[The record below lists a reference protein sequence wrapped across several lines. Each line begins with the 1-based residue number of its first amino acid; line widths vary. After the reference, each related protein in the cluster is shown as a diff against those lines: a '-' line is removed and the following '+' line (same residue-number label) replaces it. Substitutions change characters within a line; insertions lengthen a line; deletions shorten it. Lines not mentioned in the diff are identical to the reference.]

1 MRRLNRAAP
10 VWLLLA
16 LVLTGC
22 PYLPKPGGPGGPPS
36 SPALEIRTAR
46 LLTNNDAAIQS
57 KLDTIRGASRSLD
70 LMYYIYSDD
79 YSSSVLTKALL
90 DAARRGVKVRLLV
103 DYATNYKHLDMFSMM
118 EAKGR
123 EGSGSLE
130 VRLYG
135 RPTRNIVQDAAYM
148 TIGCGRDDP
157 GAKAPGQCGK
167 EKLARIDQL
176 FAGERI
182 GDVPASNLDVSNLNV
197 GNSGLFLSGFYAK
210 QFEAMALAVT
220 QGQNLDVAQL
230 SQSAGSASADQ
241 KEALKKVGRLYWQSK
256 TGNPFQRARADF
268 ELFLAFDFL
277 GDQLNPVYDT
287 FTRYLPAEKSFGG
300 PNGQDWIHVTD
311 FTHHKL
317 LLADDARLQMGGRNV
332 EDSYHMKPNELT
344 EKYVFMDTDLY
355 AELARGGETIGRDF
369 DAVWSFTPMVAT
381 LAEVRQH
388 APNDF
393 IANIDAF
400 VEAEKECKGTAGP
413 QAQTEENCRTE
424 RFAAKAK
431 SLPERMAATEQVM
444 LRNAGIYETRY
455 TPHPEPS
462 AESPEIV
469 VDAGAALTYLENL
482 PFNPRLPAAQRRRI
496 YGAVNGREG
505 ESGKAIHEAWVR
517 DMPAVC
523 AAATADHPK
532 TVVLHQA
539 YFLPASNLTAA
550 MGRLVDGKADCSH
563 VTVKVL
569 TNSIQTTDLSIV
581 NLLARHW
588 LKAFLEYYDSRTA
601 PQRRARFEYHEY
613 RPREGKANL
622 SLHTKLSLLGDELL
636 VGSANA
642 DVRSYY
648 MDSNNVMLLR
658 GAPQLLGQYSTFV
671 EGILNDPARTRDV
684 TESVRTTPREQLLAE
699 DRQVLALILARYK
712 VDQRLDPKQIAT
724 LETIFNQML
733 NDSYM
738 LTREILA
745 QPESQAARTFNAR
758 FEGI

>member
-22 PYLPKPGGPGGPPS
+22 PYLPQPGGPGGPSS
-36 SPALEIRTAR
+36 SPALEVRTAR
-46 LLTNNDAAIQS
+46 LLTDNDAAFQS
-57 KLDTIRGASRSLD
+57 KLEAIRSASRSLD

-118 EAKGR
+118 EAQGN
-123 EGSGSLE
+123 GNLE

-135 RPTRNIVQDAAYM
+135 RPTRNIVQDAAYLTM
-148 TIGCGRDDP
+148 GCGRQDP
-157 GAKAPGQCGK
+157 GARPGQCGK
-167 EKLARIDQL
+167 EKFALIDQA

-182 GDVPASNLDVSNLNV
+182 GGAPASDLDVSNLNV
-197 GNSGLFLSGFYAK
+197 GSSGLFLSGFYAK

-220 QGQNLDVAQL
+220 QGQNLDLAQL

-241 KEALKKVGRLYWQSK
+241 KEALKKVGRIYWQSK

-268 ELFLAFDFL
+268 ELFLAFNFL

-311 FTHHKL
+311 FIHHKL

-355 AELARGGETIGRDF
+355 ADLARGGETIGRDF
-369 DAVWSFTPMVAT
+369 DAVWSFKPMVAT

-393 IANIDAF
+393 VANIDAF
-400 VEAEKECKGTAGP
+400 AEAEKECKGTA
-413 QAQTEENCRTE
+413 EETCRTE
-424 RFAAKAK
+424 RFAARAK
-431 SLPERMAATEQVM
+431 GLPERMAAAEQT
-444 LRNAGIYETRY
+444 LLHNAEIYETRY
-455 TPHPEPS
+455 TPHP
-462 AESPEIV
+462 AESPEFA
-469 VDAGAALTYLENL
+469 VDAGAAFTYLENL

-505 ESGKAIHEAWVR
+505 ESGKGIHEAWVR

-539 YFLPASNLTAA
+539 YFFPASNLTAA
-550 MGRLVDGKADCSH
+550 LGRMVDGKADCSH

-601 PQRRARFEYHEY
+601 AQHRARFEYHEY
-613 RPREGKANL
+613 LPLAGKANL

-658 GAPQLLGQYSTFV
+658 GAPQLLREYSTFV
-671 EGILNDPARTRDV
+671 EGILSDPARTRDV
-684 TESVRTTPREQLLAE
+684 TESIRTTPRERILAE
-699 DRQVLALILARYK
+699 DRQVLAQILAKYK

-724 LETIFNQML
+724 LETVFTQML

-745 QPESQAARTFNAR
+745 QPASPAAKTFNAR

>member
-1 MRRLNRAAP
+1 MRRLKMAVP
-10 VWLLLA
+10 GGLLLA

-22 PYLPKPGGPGGPPS
+22 SSLPKPGGPGGPP
-36 SPALEIRTAR
+36 PPVLQIRTAR
-46 LLTNNDAAIQS
+46 LLTDNDAAFQS
-57 KLDTIRGASRSLD
+57 KLEAIRGASRSLD

-90 DAARRGVKVRLLV
+90 DAAKRGVKVRLLV

-118 EAKGR
+118 EAQGN
-123 EGSGSLE
+123 GNLE

-135 RPTRNIVQDAAYM
+135 RPTRNIVQDAAFLTM
-148 TIGCGRDDP
+148 GCGREDP

-167 EKLARIDQL
+167 EKLARVDQL
-176 FAGERI
+176 FAGEKVE
-182 GDVPASNLDVSNLNV
+182 GVPASDLDVSNLNV
-197 GNSGLFLSGFYAK
+197 ENSGLFLSGFYAK
-210 QFEAMALAVT
+210 QFAAMALAVT
-220 QGQNLDVAQL
+220 QGQNLDLAQL
-230 SQSAGSASADQ
+230 SQSAGSTSADQ

-268 ELFLAFDFL
+268 ELFLAFNFL

-355 AELARGGETIGRDF
+355 AELAQGGEAIDRDF
-369 DAVWSFTPMVAT
+369 DAVWSFKPMVAT

-388 APNDF
+388 APNEF
-393 IANIDAF
+393 VANVDAYE
-400 VEAEKECKGTAGP
+400 EAEKECKAEP
-413 QAQTEENCRTE
+413 QAPAQAEETCRTE

-431 SLPERMAATEQVM
+431 SLPERMAAAEQT
-444 LRNAGIYETRY
+444 LERNAGIYETRY
-455 TPHPEPS
+455 TAHPT
-462 AESPEIV
+462 ESPEFA
-469 VDAGAALTYLENL
+469 VDAGTALTYLENL
-482 PFNPRLPAAQRRRI
+482 PFNPRLPAAQRRRL
-496 YGAVNGREG
+496 YGAVNGHEG
-505 ESGKAIHEAWVR
+505 ESGKGIHEAWVK

-523 AAATADHPK
+523 AAATAEHPR
-532 TVVLHQA
+532 TVVLHHA
-539 YFLPASNLTAA
+539 YFFPASNLTAA
-550 MGRLVDGKADCSH
+550 LARLADGKTDCSH

-613 RPREGKANL
+613 LPLSGKANL
-622 SLHTKLSLLGDELL
+622 SLHTKLSLLGDEIL

-648 MDSNNVMLLR
+648 MDTNNVMRLR
-658 GAPQLLGQYSTFV
+658 GAPQLLGEYSTFV
-671 EGILNDPARTRDV
+671 EGILNDPARTRDI
-684 TESVRTTPREQLLAE
+684 TELIRTTPRKQMLAE
-699 DRQVLALILARYK
+699 DQFVLSQILAKYK
-712 VDQRLDPKQIAT
+712 LDQRLDPKQIAT
-724 LETIFNQML
+724 LESVFVQML
-733 NDSYM
+733 NDSYL
-738 LTREILA
+738 LTQQILA
-745 QPESQAARTFNAR
+745 DPASPAAQTFNAR

>member
-1 MRRLNRAAP
+1 MRRLKMAAP
-10 VWLLLA
+10 GWLLLA

-22 PYLPKPGGPGGPPS
+22 PYLPKPGGPGGSPPP
-36 SPALEIRTAR
+36 PALQIRTAR
-46 LLTNNDAAIQS
+46 LLTDNDAAFRS
-57 KLDTIRGASRSLD
+57 KLDVIRGASRSLD
-70 LMYYIYSDD
+70 LMYYIYADD

-118 EAKGR
+118 EAQGN
-123 EGSGSLE
+123 GNLE

-135 RPTRNIVQDAAYM
+135 RPSRNIVEDAAYLTM
-148 TIGCGRDDP
+148 GCGRGDP

-167 EKLARIDQL
+167 EKLARIDQR
-176 FAGERI
+176 FADERI
-182 GDVPASNLDVSNLNV
+182 GGVPASSLDVSNLDV

-220 QGQNLDVAQL
+220 QGQNLDLAQL

-241 KEALKKVGRLYWQSK
+241 KEALKKVGRIYWQSK

-268 ELFLAFDFL
+268 ELFLAFNFL

-287 FTRYLPAEKSFGG
+287 FTRYLPGEKSFGG
-300 PNGQDWIHVTD
+300 PAGQDWIHVTD
-311 FTHHKL
+311 FLHHKL
-317 LLADDARLQMGGRNV
+317 LLADGARLQMGGRNV

-355 AELARGGETIGRDF
+355 AEIAQGGEAIDRDF

-393 IANIDAF
+393 VANVDAYT
-400 VEAEKECKGTAGP
+400 EAEKDCQATTEP
-413 QAQTEENCRTE
+413 QAQEACRTE
-424 RFAAKAK
+424 HFAAKAK
-431 SLPERMAATEQVM
+431 SLPERMAAAEQT
-444 LRNAGIYETRY
+444 LERNAGIYETRY
-455 TPHPEPS
+455 APHP
-462 AESPEIV
+462 AESPEFA
-469 VDAGAALTYLENL
+469 VDAGAASTYLENL
-482 PFNPRLPAAQRRRI
+482 PFNPRLPAAQRRRL
-496 YGAVNGREG
+496 YGAVNGKEG
-505 ESGKAIHEAWVR
+505 ESGKGIHEVWVK

-523 AAATADHPK
+523 AEATADHPK

-539 YFLPASNLTAA
+539 YFFPASNLTAA
-550 MGRLVDGKADCSH
+550 LGRMIDGKTDCSH

-581 NLLARHW
+581 NLVARHW

-613 RPREGKANL
+613 LPLAGKANL

-648 MDSNNVMLLR
+648 MDSNNVMRLR
-658 GAPQLLGQYSTFV
+658 VAPQLLGEYAGFV
-671 EGILNDPARTRDV
+671 GGLLGDPARTRDI
-684 TESVRTTPREQLLAE
+684 TELIRTTPRERMVAE
-699 DRQVLALILARYK
+699 DRQVLALILAKYK
-712 VDQRLDPKQIAT
+712 VDQRLDPKQVAT
-724 LETIFNQML
+724 IEGVFNRML
-733 NDSYM
+733 DDSYL
-738 LTREILA
+738 LTKEILA
-745 QPESQAARTFNAR
+745 NPASPAAQTFNAR